1 VRDVN
6 VRVAAFQTSVANEP
20 IEVRVLDVY
29 VQTAD
34 GNEFIAEARDVE
46 AVRIAVSVC
55 EFTPEVMP
63 LVCVSVCALTF
74 VVSFAVAVFTS
85 AVVARVPEL
94 KPAPVKVRAPNDQIA
109 VGVVPVFVESWRPVV
124 PAVMRVEVATFQTSA
139 ASVPKFESVLVV
151 LAQTAVGMVAKS
163 EVEAV
168 RTVASVCAL
177 MFVAT
182 VSV

>member
-1 VRDVN
+1 MT
-6 VRVAAFQTSVANEP
+6 AASDE
-20 IEVRVLDVY
+20 
-29 VQTAD
+29 
-34 GNEFIAEARDVE
+34 E
-46 AVRIAVSVC
+46 AVRIVLSVWLFTAV
-55 EFTPEVMP
+55 
-63 LVCVSVCALTF
+63 VCVSVCALTF